1 MTGNGPGAS
10 DLITMGV
17 TLALCLVVGFGLGWL
32 VDLAVGSFPAVALL
46 GLLPGIVA
54 AGFYFY
60 RQSQR
65 FM

>member
-1 MTGNGPGAS
+1 MTSNGPGVS
-10 DLITMGV
+10 DLITMGL
-17 TLALCLVVGFGLGWL
+17 TLALCLVLGFGLGWL
-32 VDLAVGSFPAVALL
+32 VDLALGTFPATALVGLLL
-46 GLLPGIVA
+46 GIVT